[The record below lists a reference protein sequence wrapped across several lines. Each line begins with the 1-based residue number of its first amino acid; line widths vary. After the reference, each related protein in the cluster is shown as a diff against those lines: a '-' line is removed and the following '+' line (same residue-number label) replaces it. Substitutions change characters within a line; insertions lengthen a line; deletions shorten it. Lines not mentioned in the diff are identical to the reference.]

1 MSFYCFVKLIKS
13 SKICYF
19 MIFLA
24 LCYIDAFW
32 YCLKTDLRRGK
43 CMQVTYKCNGSSCV
57 VNLCGELDD
66 YSASFVRER
75 LDDIISS
82 LQPFSQVVIDFQ
94 NVSFMDSTGIGV
106 LIGRYKK
113 FEPSL
118 ISFSVKNP
126 NRTVD
131 RILKMTGIYNII
143 PKID

>member
-1 MSFYCFVKLIKS
+1 
-13 SKICYF
+13 
-19 MIFLA
+19 
-24 LCYIDAFW
+24 
-32 YCLKTDLRRGK
+32 
-43 CMQVTYKCNGSSCV
+43 MQVTYKCSGSNCV

-66 YSASFVRER
+66 CSASFVREQ
-75 LDDIISS
+75 LDDIFSS

-126 NRTVD
+126 NRTID
-131 RILKMTGIYNII
+131 KILKMTGIYNII